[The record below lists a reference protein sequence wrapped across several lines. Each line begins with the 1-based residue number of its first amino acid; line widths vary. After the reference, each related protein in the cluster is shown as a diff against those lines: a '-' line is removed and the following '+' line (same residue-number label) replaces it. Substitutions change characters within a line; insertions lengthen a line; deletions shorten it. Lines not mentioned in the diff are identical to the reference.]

1 MSMVDLDPKKAI
13 RVLVGKSIR
22 EVEMMLIEATLE
34 KVGGNRVKAAGVL
47 KVTDRTLRN
56 KLNPKREKGI
66 AGNAEAVTFT
76 ENIQPTN
83 AANENNGVEIISS
96 NPEKP
101 FNAIP

>member
-1 MSMVDLDPKKAI
+1 MSMVDLDPKRAI

-56 KLNPKREKGI
+56 KLNPKRERSAAINGDAI
-66 AGNAEAVTFT
+66 AFSG
-76 ENIQPTN
+76 NIQPDNATTENTN
-83 AANENNGVEIISS
+83 SADKPYIAN
-96 NPEKP
+96 P
-101 FNAIP
+101 